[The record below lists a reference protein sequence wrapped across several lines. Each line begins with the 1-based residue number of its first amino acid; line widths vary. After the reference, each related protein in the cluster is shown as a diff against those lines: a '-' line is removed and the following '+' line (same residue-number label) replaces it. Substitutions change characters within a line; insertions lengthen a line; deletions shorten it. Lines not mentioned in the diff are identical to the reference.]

1 MGDICKLG
9 LHVLLKFWLGVSMLM
24 RLELLLPKVPV
35 WFSHCCVNSRKLNQR
50 AENVSL
56 ACFKLTLPSVPR
68 MPELASSATPYPRLY
83 WFVHILSAT
92 FIHTE
97 SICWMKFFFNT
108 WYLLWPKP
116 WIFQISLLW
125 IQHKNEPPQDQ
136 KGAWTRNFTCMAAD
150 KWKPGTHSH
159 ISKNWLHMAT
169 VHHSSQR
176 IPWNKPL

>member
-1 MGDICKLG
+1 M
-9 LHVLLKFWLGVSMLM
+9 
-24 RLELLLPKVPV
+24 
-35 WFSHCCVNSRKLNQR
+35 
-50 AENVSL
+50 
-56 ACFKLTLPSVPR
+56 
-68 MPELASSATPYPRLY
+68 SA
-83 WFVHILSAT
+83 LSASNWPCHQSPECQNLHLQPHHT
-92 FIHTE
+92 LGCTDSFISFQQHLSTQNLFAE
-97 SICWMKFFFNT
+97 WNIFFNT
-108 WYLLWPKP
+108 WCLLWPKP

-176 IPWNKPL
+176 IPWNKPLQNLAVSGLQDQSALWSTFPWPEHSEMRFVL